1 MIIGLSFKKLK
12 RGVMEKAKKQKINTH
27 KKIKTKGTVM
37 IPGGLRDV
45 LMGSSKDL
53 TNKKK

>member
-1 MIIGLSFKKLK
+1 
-12 RGVMEKAKKQKINTH
+12 MEKAKKQKLNNH
-27 KKIKTKGTVM
+27 KKIKTKGSVM

-53 TNKKK
+53 KLKKK